1 MRVCLCWAYGLSVD
15 VDYPGF
21 GSVVIDGSRFEHD
34 VVVEADRARRRKKGP
49 SKAYRNRYGHTP
61 LSTDEDIPWSAPRL
75 VVGTGA
81 SGQLPIM
88 PEVWEE
94 AKVRGVEL
102 VALPTSKACELLR
115 SIDKR
120 EVYAILHVT
129 C

>member
-1 MRVCLCWAYGLSVD
+1 MNVAYPRFGTIVVD
-15 VDYPGF
+15 GE
-21 GSVVIDGSRFEHD
+21 RFDCD
-34 VVVEADRARRRKKGP
+34 VVLEAGRIRPREKGP
-49 SKAYRNRYGHTP
+49 SKAYRSRYGHTP
-61 LSTDEDIPWSAPRL
+61 LSPDEDIPWSPPQL

-94 AKVRGVEL
+94 ARVRGVE
-102 VALPTSKACELLR
+102 VIAVPTSEACELLR
-115 SIDKR
+115 PIESD